1 MRKTSALLL
10 PLLAITSC
18 SGGGSDGG
26 GNPPPVSTVTPTPTP
41 TAAPTATPTPAPTA
55 SPTPIGTDFLSRAA
69 ALYTSQPD
77 IAACQAGQLHPAVIT
92 SVVNSLNQIRAL
104 HRLPPV
110 TYSPADEASAQ
121 QAALIMA
128 ANNALS
134 HNPPSTWTCYSALG
148 SAGAGASN
156 LYGGYGNGLTLLSEE
171 QVLAGW
177 MTDVDNLVLDGQTTA
192 KIFNGSITTWNDPAI
207 AALNEGVDLP
217 ATAIT
222 PIVRSDSSGTT
233 DNFQQYLEVASGGA
247 WTTGAGSD
255 FTGGVGEG
263 AKGSAGVA
271 QAVSGSPG
279 SITYVE
285 KSFADQNGLSMAL
298 LDNGSGPVELTEDSA
313 AKAIEGAGFSPSGEG
328 DLTLDLSSIFGST
341 EEGTYPLVLATYEIV
356 CSAGYDADTAAAV
369 KSFLTSAAN
378 EGQDGLGE
386 QGYVPLPDSFKERLT
401 ESIDAIAAE

>member
-1 MRKTSALLL
+1 MNLKRNGALLGALAVGALTLTACGSDDNSGSIDVDASASRATCEGKPNLSAAGSSAQKNAMDEFVAIYIAVCSQKGKTVNVAYNPTGSGDGRTQFIASQIDFAGSDSAIKGDQAEQALTRCAGSPAWNL
-10 PLLAITSC
+10 PLVFGPVALA
-18 SGGGSDGG
+18 
-26 GNPPPVSTVTPTPTP
+26 
-41 TAAPTATPTPAPTA
+41 
-55 SPTPIGTDFLSRAA
+55 
-69 ALYTSQPD
+69 Y
-77 IAACQAGQLHPAVIT
+77 
-92 SVVNSLNQIRAL
+92 
-104 HRLPPV
+104 
-110 TYSPADEASAQ
+110 
-121 QAALIMA
+121 
-128 ANNALS
+128 
-134 HNPPSTWTCYSALG
+134 
-148 SAGAGASN
+148 N
-156 LYGGYGNGLTLLSEE
+156 LEG
-171 QVLAGW
+171 
-177 MTDVDNLVLDGQTTA
+177 VDNLVLDAQTTA

-217 ATAIT
+217 DTAVT

-233 DNFQQYLEVASGGA
+233 DNFQQYLEVASDGA
-247 WTTGAGSD
+247 WTSGTGSD

-328 DLTLDLSSIFGST
+328 DLTLDLSSIFGTT

-356 CSAGYDADTAAAV
+356 CSAGYDADTAAAL

-386 QGYVPLPDSFKERLT
+386 QGYVPLPDTFKERLT
-401 ESIDAIAAE
+401 ESIDAIASE

>member
-1 MRKTSALLL
+1 MNLKRNGALLGALAVGALTLTACGSDDNSGSIDVDASASRATCEGKPNLSAAGSSAQKNAMDEFVAIYIAVCSQKGKTVNVAYNPTGSGDGRTQFIASQIDFAGSDSAIKGEQAEQALTRCAGSPAWNL
-10 PLLAITSC
+10 PLVFGPVALA
-18 SGGGSDGG
+18 
-26 GNPPPVSTVTPTPTP
+26 
-41 TAAPTATPTPAPTA
+41 
-55 SPTPIGTDFLSRAA
+55 
-69 ALYTSQPD
+69 Y
-77 IAACQAGQLHPAVIT
+77 
-92 SVVNSLNQIRAL
+92 
-104 HRLPPV
+104 
-110 TYSPADEASAQ
+110 
-121 QAALIMA
+121 
-128 ANNALS
+128 
-134 HNPPSTWTCYSALG
+134 
-148 SAGAGASN
+148 N
-156 LYGGYGNGLTLLSEE
+156 LEG
-171 QVLAGW
+171 
-177 MTDVDNLVLDGQTTA
+177 VDNLVLDAQTTA

-217 ATAIT
+217 DTAIT

-247 WTTGAGSD
+247 WTSGAGSD

-313 AKAIEGAGFSPSGEG
+313 AKAIEGAGFAPSGEG

-386 QGYVPLPDSFKERLT
+386 QGYVPLPDSFRGRLT
-401 ESIDAIAAE
+401 ESIDAIASE